1 MLILFILAYLAV
13 GFLIVIATYLADVS
27 GIGPGNSYIRL
38 LNSWTVGNTFGNT
51 FLTVALTAA
60 ATVLWPIHLAIFFAA
75 K

>member
-1 MLILFILAYLAV
+1 MLILFLLAYLAV

-38 LNSWTVGNTFGNT
+38 LNSWTVGNTF
-51 FLTVALTAA
+51 LTVALTAA